1 MKVLLMNGS
10 PNEKGCTYTA
20 LSEVAKS
27 LNSLGIDT
35 EIYYV
40 GEDVSK
46 ETLLKVALLIS
57 LTRFLV

>member
-27 LNSLGIDT
+27 LNSFGIDT

-46 ETLLKVALLIS
+46 ETLLKGKGYVC
-57 LTRFLV
+57 